1 MLVLIFAPKGN
12 DQPWFE
18 SGESL
23 NSYDGNYLN
32 SYDGR
37 YAEHQGSGFK
47 NKMEKDQKDNI

>member
-18 SGESL
+18 SGES
-23 NSYDGNYLN
+23 LN

>member
-1 MLVLIFAPKGN
+1 MTSPGLKVEKV
-12 DQPWFE
+12 
-18 SGESL
+18 
-23 NSYDGNYLN
+23 YYYLN